1 MPMLLDH
8 GHHDVSATIIIRLY
22 YAHYSICFVICVCV
36 DYPPSSTSEEESG
49 SETLADE
56 MVDLHV
62 QNSEPEKN

>member
-1 MPMLLDH
+1 M
-8 GHHDVSATIIIRLY
+8 
-22 YAHYSICFVICVCV
+22 ICVCV